1 LGKLVLPIQNRLS
14 IGLKRLTIRLLLVEP
29 LTLNDQD
36 LERLLNRLDGETR
49 LPSTTGRSFPLSH
62 EEPPAALALPTGRKV
77 GLFAAGIPRLKCRI
91 APSRERVVRT
101 RYRTRLAAAVSRFA
115 AVAALTT
122 TVYALGTVQRGEA
135 GHSVTHRPEQRQ
147 LLQDEGREDHATSL
161 RLRALVNHA
170 RSPHH
175 SVAHGYGALRGVSS
189 HGPSACGWRGVRPL
203 VDGPRLPWAGQSDA

>member
-1 LGKLVLPIQNRLS
+1 MLALRGPSAWGNLSCSESITRQGFTKRRRCVASGVCRDASRAVLAENGCEALRGRAARPSSLGELALPIQNRLS

-62 EEPPAALALPTGRKV
+62 EEPPAALALSTGRKV
-77 GLFAAGIPRLKCRI
+77 SLGAAGIPMLKCRI

-122 TVYALGTVQRGEA
+122 IAYVLGTVPRGEA
-135 GHSVTHRPEQRQ
+135 GHPTESWRP
-147 LLQDEGREDHATSL
+147 T
-161 RLRALVNHA
+161 
-170 RSPHH
+170 
-175 SVAHGYGALRGVSS
+175 
-189 HGPSACGWRGVRPL
+189 
-203 VDGPRLPWAGQSDA
+203 